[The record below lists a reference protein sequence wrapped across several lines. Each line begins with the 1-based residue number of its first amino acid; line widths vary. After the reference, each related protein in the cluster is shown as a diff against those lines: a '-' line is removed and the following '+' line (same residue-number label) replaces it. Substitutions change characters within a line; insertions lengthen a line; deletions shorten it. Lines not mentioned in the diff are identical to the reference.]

1 MDIFSAVI
9 LGIVQGITEFL
20 PISSTGHLI
29 LAREVLGLQ
38 VAYGLSVDAMLHLA
52 TALAVLI
59 YFRSDLKRLF
69 VAGLRWLSGN
79 ITEKKDRV
87 LITAL
92 VLGTIPGVFF
102 GVLLEDILE
111 TTFRSPL
118 LVAGAL
124 LAGSAL
130 FLLAE
135 RVSSKRKKQGEL
147 KVTVTSREGFTVGL
161 FQALALIPGMSRS
174 GMTIAGGLLL
184 GISREE
190 AARFGF
196 LLSLPIILGAGG
208 KSAFELGFT
217 GVIADIGVALVISTI
232 AAFLTAIVAIHYL
245 LKYLRTHT
253 LMVFAVYRIALAVL
267 VLAFIL

>member
-9 LGIVQGITEFL
+9 LGIVQGFTEFL

-38 VAYGLSVDAMLHLA
+38 IAHGLSVDAILHLA

-59 YFRSDLKRLF
+59 YFRTDFMVLGKT
-69 VAGLRWLSGN
+69 AWRWLLGH
-79 ITEKKDRV
+79 TPDKKEKN
-87 LITAL
+87 LIIAL
-92 VLGTIPGVFF
+92 VLGTVPAVIF
-102 GVLLEDILE
+102 GFLLEDILE

-124 LAGSAL
+124 IAGSAF

-135 RVSSKRKKQGEL
+135 HVSSKRNMQGSL
-147 KVTVTSREGFTVGL
+147 KVTVTPREGFMVGL

-208 KSAFELGFT
+208 KSAYELGLN
-217 GVIADIGVALVISTI
+217 GVIVDFGTALLAGAI
-232 AAFLTAIVAIHYL
+232 AAFGTGIIAIHYL

-253 LMVFAVYRIALAVL
+253 LMVFVVYRVALAVI
-267 VLAFIL
+267 VLAFIF